1 MAVNVDTSNN
11 DATVVVEPFKEEAE
25 RLPVLRVL
33 VLTVGLGALLVALYF
48 SPLREYLTR
57 VRDVSDHLRRLGFFG
72 PLLFPLGVAVLV
84 AAGFPR
90 LPFCVIS
97 GMALGFWWGFLLAQT
112 GTLLGN
118 YLIFVVV
125 RSGGGAWAQ
134 RYLAKHGP
142 VKKLLGLNT
151 ITAVIVARQLPVP
164 GLIINM
170 AFGLSSLRHR
180 HFLAG
185 TALGQIPEAIP
196 CTLIGAGVI
205 QASFGRSVGLVGL
218 AVIGLIGAWFFLRRL
233 TDRNLP
239 ASSIH
244 TLASGSA
251 GGLQARF

>member
-1 MAVNVDTSNN
+1 MAGNVNTSNN
-11 DATVVVEPFKEEAE
+11 DAAAVAEPLNEDAE
-25 RLPVLRVL
+25 KPSVWRVL
-33 VLTVGLGALLVALYF
+33 LLTVGLGALLAALYF

-72 PLLFPLGVAVLV
+72 PLVFTLGVAVLV

-90 LPFCVIS
+90 LLFCVIS

-118 YLIFVVV
+118 YLIFVAV
-125 RSGGGAWAQ
+125 RLGGGAWAK

-151 ITAVIVARQLPVP
+151 MTAVIVARQLPVP
-164 GLIINM
+164 GLIINL

-185 TALGQIPEAIP
+185 TAIGQIPEAIP
-196 CTLIGAGVI
+196 CTLIGAGAI

-218 AVIGLIGAWFFLRRL
+218 AVIGLIGAWFFLRRF
-233 TDRNLP
+233 
-239 ASSIH
+239 S
-244 TLASGSA
+244 
-251 GGLQARF
+251 RFLRT